1 MIPLREVFLPD
12 EAATLA
18 LGQELSESWR
28 DGGLVFLHGDLGA
41 GKTTLVRGLLA
52 GLGWSG
58 PVRSPSYALV
68 NSYATRPP
76 VRHLDLYRV
85 GSLDEAL
92 SLDLDAL
99 FADSLSLVE
108 WPDVLEGTFCP
119 DAVVRLTPCGDGRQ
133 AVIESRYS

>member
-1 MIPLREVFLPD
+1 MSSLREVFLPD

-18 LGQELSESWR
+18 LGQELSEGWR

-41 GKTTLVRGLLA
+41 GKTTLVRGLLV

-133 AVIESRYS
+133 AVIESR

>member
-1 MIPLREVFLPD
+1 MSRREVFLPD

-18 LGQELSESWR
+18 LGRELSEGWR

-41 GKTTLVRGLLA
+41 GKTTLVRGLLS

-58 PVRSPSYALV
+58 AVRSPSYALV
-68 NSYATRPP
+68 NSYATRPQ

-85 GSLDEAL
+85 SSLDEAL

-108 WPDVLEGTFCP
+108 WPDVLVGAFRP
-119 DAVVRLTPCGDGRQ
+119 DVTVRLTPSGEGRL
-133 AVIESRYS
+133 AALETHTVE

>member
-133 AVIESRYS
+133 AVIESR

>member
-1 MIPLREVFLPD
+1 MSSLREVFLPD
-12 EAATLA
+12 EAATLS
-18 LGQELSESWR
+18 LGQELSEGWR

-133 AVIESRYS
+133 AVIESR

>member
-1 MIPLREVFLPD
+1 MSSLREVFLPD
-12 EAATLA
+12 EAATLS
-18 LGQELSESWR
+18 LGQELSEGWR

-119 DAVVRLTPCGDGRQ
+119 DAVVRLTPCGGGRQ
-133 AVIESRYS
+133 VVIESR

>member
-12 EAATLA
+12 EAATLS
-18 LGQELSESWR
+18 LGQELSEGWQG
-28 DGGLVFLHGDLGA
+28 GGLVFLHGDLGA

-108 WPDVLEGTFCP
+108 WPDVLEGTFRP
-119 DAVVRLTPCGDGRQ
+119 DAVVRLTPSGDGRL
-133 AVIESRYS
+133 AVIESR

>member
-1 MIPLREVFLPD
+1 MSSLREVFLPD
-12 EAATLA
+12 EAATLS
-18 LGQELSESWR
+18 LGQELSEGWR

-41 GKTTLVRGLLA
+41 GKTTLVRGLLV

-133 AVIESRYS
+133 VVIESR

>member
-1 MIPLREVFLPD
+1 MSSLREVFLPD
-12 EAATLA
+12 EAATLS
-18 LGQELSESWR
+18 LGQELSEGWR

-133 AVIESRYS
+133 VVIESR